1 MYGPHD
7 NFHLEQGHVIP
18 ALIHRAHLS
27 SDSLKVAGSGK
38 PLRQFIYSKDL
49 AKLIVWTVD
58 HYDSCEP
65 IILSPEEEVSIGSA
79 ARTIAS
85 EFGID
90 TIQFMGA
97 APPGDRK
104 RSLTDMPDGQYK
116 KTASNAKLRALLPE
130 FEFTPFEEGIKETV
144 KWFKFM
150 YPEVR
155 KSSNHFMVKRKSLS

>member
-1 MYGPHD
+1 MLDVMNRAHSESTDSVTGVSVPPRVFTSIIPCNVYGPHD

-27 SDSLKVAGSGK
+27 TEGCLKVAGSGK

-49 AKLIVWTVD
+49 AKLIVWAVD

-79 ARTIAS
+79 ARTIVA

-90 TIQFMGA
+90 SIRFT
-97 APPGDRK
+97 
-104 RSLTDMPDGQYK
+104 SDMPDGQHK
-116 KTASNAKLRALLPE
+116 KTASNAKLKTFLPE
-130 FEFTPFEEGIKETV
+130 SSSHRL
-144 KWFKFM
+144 
-150 YPEVR
+150 R
-155 KSSNHFMVKRKSLS
+155 KASRRR